1 MLSTDD
7 LVTLP
12 AYTGPTTTILSHPS
26 LFLDATQDPQSF
38 LTILAIV
45 KSISRVCGVLAV
57 ESVPSILDGT
67 PQSHTLAS
75 LHPAAGAHLC
85 PWLPGPHLGS
95 RSPHESMALLLR
107 VNLISTSLAQK
118 L

>member
-57 ESVPSILDGT
+57 ESVPSILAGT

-85 PWLPGPHLGS
+85 QWLPGPHLGS
-95 RSPHESMALLLR
+95 RSPNESMALLLR